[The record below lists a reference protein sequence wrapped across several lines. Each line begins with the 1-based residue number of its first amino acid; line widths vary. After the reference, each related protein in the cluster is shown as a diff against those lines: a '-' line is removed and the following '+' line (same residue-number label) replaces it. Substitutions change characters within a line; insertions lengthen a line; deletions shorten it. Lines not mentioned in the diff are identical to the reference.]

1 MNPIE
6 RDGAGA
12 TPRRSY
18 DETYKRHAVE
28 LTMQRDCT
36 VKAVAQELGIPVGHL
51 YDWRKQYAPRP
62 GRGGPVP
69 ETLEDAQ
76 KEIARLRAVVVR
88 MQEREITLKKSLGI
102 LSEQPESGMPR
113 LRR

>member
-1 MNPIE
+1 ME

-28 LTMQRDCT
+28 LTMQRERT
-36 VKAVAQELGIPVGHL
+36 VKAVAQELGIPAWQL
-51 YDWRKQYAPRP
+51 YDRRKQYGPRP

-69 ETLEDAQ
+69 ETLEEAQ
-76 KEIARLRAVVVR
+76 KEIARLRAAVVR
-88 MQEREITLKKSLGI
+88 MQEREIILKNRGSFL
-102 LSEQPESGMPR
+102 
-113 LRR
+113 